1 MSVLLDYEKIVLT
14 DFSGPNLIAEPTD
27 VLPPFSLVSNNIDY
41 TPGSVSTRLGF
52 YAHRAGLMTGGLVSG
67 AFNFQRGS
75 QSKLIW
81 CVVVGSDGLILEASY
96 NDAAFNILGT
106 GWPVGSGIKGASFA
120 QYGRFVYV
128 APYDN
133 NFIAGFPMV
142 IVDMEPSTPIIYGA
156 FSPPLSNAQF
166 TFTTVVSAG
175 GDVTIGDHVYAVVF
189 QDKTGFLTRPSPVQP
204 IAGLPPIYPTVTVT
218 TAGQKISVTITPA
231 TTWPLNLDKAFLV
244 TTSATNLA
252 RLLYVP
258 IAGATV
264 SAGAA
269 TPVVFGDMTVADI
282 ILDEQLDI
290 GDLESVATQ
299 DSVGNAPFFPYFVF
313 PCGDRMG
320 YLAYQG
326 IIFDN
331 QTYSILISDPGDPQH
346 ITPDRHVFQL
356 PQQRQPSCAFAF
368 QGTVYFFGPNWTY
381 AYTDTGDVPVL
392 WPRPN
397 TVDDKLGTGHP
408 YGISIDATGFGF
420 VAHRTGLYL
429 FQGGQY
435 GKLPVSYWQTPLW
448 NQINWSAR
456 QFNVVIDAERF
467 RVNVFAAFMDGT
479 RKILVWDYT
488 NGFTPDAIQF
498 SVHTV
503 DGLDNQ
509 AEWGL
514 IVMNRGD
521 AQDTSQR
528 QHLWISLLTSTPW
541 YLARNARDSDP
552 YLDGTSLIG
561 STYQLPYLPGPQ
573 REVLVHEHHALE
585 IRAQGIGGLL
595 ITAYPLDQL
604 TSQVLAATSL
614 LPAPGKEY
622 TRFLD
627 IRSEGLS
634 YKFTNSHAA
643 GDWFRISTVR
653 HFHVPYARQR

>member
-27 VLPPFSLVSNNIDY
+27 VLPPFSLVSNNIEY
-41 TPGSVSTRLGF
+41 TPGNVATRLGY
-52 YAHRAGLMTGGLVSG
+52 YAHRAGLMTGGVVSG
-67 AFNFQRGS
+67 AFNFQRGVL
-75 QSKLIW
+75 SKLIW
-81 CVVVGSDGLILEASY
+81 CVVAGSDAIFLEASY
-96 NDAAFNILGT
+96 NDAVFNILGT
-106 GWPVGSGIKGASFA
+106 GYPVGSGLKGASFA

-133 NFIAGFPMV
+133 NFLNGFSMV

-156 FSPPLSNAQF
+156 FSPPLTNVDFS
-166 TFTTVVSAG
+166 FTTVVSAG
-175 GDVTIGDHVYAVVF
+175 GDVTIGNHVYAVVF
-189 QDKTGFLTRPSPVQP
+189 QDKTGFLTRPSP
-204 IAGLPPIYPTVTVT
+204 IDSLARTAYPTVAVT

-231 TTWPLNLDKAFLV
+231 TTWPLNLETAFLV
-244 TTSATNLA
+244 MTSATNAA

-264 SAGAA
+264 SAGTA
-269 TPVVFGDMTVADI
+269 TPVVFGDMVVADVV
-282 ILDEQLDI
+282 LDEQLDI

-299 DSVGNAPFFPYFVF
+299 NAVGSPPFPPYFVF

-320 YLAYQG
+320 YLFEQGQIIGGHAY
-326 IIFDN
+326 
-331 QTYSILISDPGDPQH
+331 SVAISDPGNPQH
-346 ITPDRHVFQL
+346 VTADRHVLQL
-356 PQQRQPSCAFAF
+356 PQQRQASCAFAF
-368 QGTVYFFGPNWTY
+368 QGTVYLFGPNWTY

-397 TVDDKLGTGHP
+397 TVDDKLGTAHP

-448 NQINWSAR
+448 NQIDWSAL
-456 QFNVVIDAERF
+456 QFNVTIDAERF
-467 RVNVFAAFMDGT
+467 RVYVFARFMDGT
-479 RKILVWDYT
+479 RKMLVWDYT

-503 DGLDNQ
+503 DGLDSEP
-509 AEWGL
+509 EWGL

-521 AQDTSQR
+521 TQDASQR

-541 YLARNARDSDP
+541 YLARNARDSTP

-561 STYQLPYLPGPQ
+561 STYQLPYLPGPY
-573 REVLVHEHHALE
+573 REVLVHEHHGLE
-585 IRAQGIGGLL
+585 IRAQGVGGLL